1 MISDQFPALIIVFPL
16 ITAFFIN
23 IVGWWWKRPC
33 FYMSMLA
40 LSVSFIS
47 AIGILNTVINSG
59 TIHYRLGGWE
69 PPWGIEYVVDH
80 LNAFILVI
88 VSFIGLL
95 VGIYSKRDIEKEMP
109 QKIPQ
114 FYTVYTLLVMG
125 LLGMTVTGDAFNLYV
140 LLEITSLAS
149 YALIAMGEDG
159 APLASFNYVIMGT
172 IGACFYLLGVGYL
185 YIVTG
190 SLNMADLS
198 QLLPNLYHSKAV
210 LVAFAFL
217 MVGVAIKMA
226 FFPLHG
232 WLPDAYTHAPSTV
245 SAFVAG
251 TMTKVGAYV
260 MIRVM
265 FTIFKP
271 YFSIE
276 MLPATAILGWVATAA
291 MIYGTVLAIAQ
302 KDLKRMLCYIII
314 AEVGYIVMGVS
325 VGNRMGF
332 TGAVLHIMN
341 DAIMM
346 ACLFLVVGAVYY
358 KTGARTIDGYKAL
371 FKKMPLTAG
380 SFAIGALSVI
390 GIPPTCGFFSKWYL
404 VLGAINAQQWLFAV
418 ALLVSSLLSAV
429 VFFRV
434 LQNIFFAPS
443 ESAHEQGSEPHVEV
457 MRDEAPVSMLIPIL
471 ITVTG
476 ILLLGVFSGQ
486 IISTIIQYTVPE
498 GF

>member
-1 MISDQFPALIIVFPL
+1 
-16 ITAFFIN
+16 
-23 IVGWWWKRPC
+23 
-33 FYMSMLA
+33 
-40 LSVSFIS
+40 
-47 AIGILNTVINSG
+47 
-59 TIHYRLGGWE
+59 
-69 PPWGIEYVVDH
+69 
-80 LNAFILVI
+80 
-88 VSFIGLL
+88 
-95 VGIYSKRDIEKEMP
+95 
-109 QKIPQ
+109 
-114 FYTVYTLLVMG
+114 MG

-140 LLEITSLAS
+140 LLEIASLAS
-149 YALIAMGEDG
+149 YALIALGEDG

-232 WLPDAYTHAPSTV
+232 WLPDAYTHAPSSV
-245 SAFVAG
+245 SAFVAA

-271 YFSIE
+271 YFSTE
-276 MLPATAILGWVATAA
+276 MLPATTILGWIAAAA

-302 KDLKRMLCYIII
+302 KDIKRMLCYIII

-332 TGAVLHIMN
+332 TGAVLHIVN
-341 DAIMM
+341 DAFMM
-346 ACLFLVVGAVYY
+346 ACLFLVVGAIYY
-358 KTGARTIDGYKAL
+358 KTGARTIGEYKAL
-371 FKKMPLTAG
+371 FKKMPLTSV
-380 SFAIGALSVI
+380 SFAIGTLSVI

-404 VLGAINAQQWLFAV
+404 VLGAINAQQWLFAA

-429 VFFRV
+429 VFFKV

-457 MRDEAPVSMLIPIL
+457 MRDEAPISMLIPIL

-486 IISTIIQYTVPE
+486 IISTIIQFTVPE